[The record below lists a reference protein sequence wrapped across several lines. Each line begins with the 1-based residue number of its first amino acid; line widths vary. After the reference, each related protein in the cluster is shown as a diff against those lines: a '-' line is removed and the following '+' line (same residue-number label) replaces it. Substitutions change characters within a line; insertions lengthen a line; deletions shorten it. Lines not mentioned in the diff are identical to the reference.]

1 MSDAGK
7 TDRSVLLAVDIQN
20 DFVPGGALPVPGGD
34 EIVPLI
40 NRLGGLFP
48 VAVAVRDWHPPG
60 HGSFYTRHPG
70 KEPYQMGELG
80 GRPQMMWPEHCVQ
93 GTWGAEFVPGLE
105 TGIFRKHFFKGMD
118 PETDSYSAFYDN
130 NHAHPT
136 GLGDYLLSLGADAVF
151 ICGLAYDYCVLYSSL
166 DALEFVPRVCVVEDA
181 CRAVAPETAAAARET
196 MLKKGVRLV
205 RSGNLPGIRGA
216 CARRG

>member
-1 MSDAGK
+1 VTNAEK
-7 TDRSVLLAVDIQN
+7 IARPVLLAVDIQN

-34 EIVPLI
+34 KIVPLI

-48 VAVAVRDWHPPG
+48 VAVATRDWHPPG

-93 GTWGAEFVPGLE
+93 GTWGAEFAPGLE
-105 TGIFRKHFFKGMD
+105 TGIFRKHFFKGRD
-118 PETDSYSAFYDN
+118 PEVDSYSAFYDN

-136 GLGDYLLSLGADAVF
+136 GLGAYLVSLETDGLF
-151 ICGLAYDYCVLYSSL
+151 IGGLAYDYCVFYSSL
-166 DALEFVPRVCVVEDA
+166 DALEFVPSVYVVEDA
-181 CRAVAPETAAAARET
+181 CRAVSPVTAASARET
-196 MLKKGVRLV
+196 MVEKGVRLV
-205 RSGNLPGIRGA
+205 RSGDLPEILGLRS
-216 CARRG
+216 RRG